1 LKIAVTSFDMTA
13 SWDEG
18 IEPQRRTLPQAAP
31 ASGPL
36 QREVLRV
43 PPRRSRFS
51 TPRPR
56 VPRSVFSI
64 MPPSRPW
71 LRRFPPRC
79 VVPRSWDPP
88 RELPER
94 AVRPVFPPFARPA
107 VRPRPEALR
116 PERLSL
122 VELCERLCVE
132 RPFDFPFDLSF
143 P

>member
-1 LKIAVTSFDMTA
+1 
-13 SWDEG
+13 
-18 IEPQRRTLPQAAP
+18 
-31 ASGPL
+31 
-36 QREVLRV
+36 
-43 PPRRSRFS
+43 
-51 TPRPR
+51 
-56 VPRSVFSI
+56 VFSI
-64 MPPSRPW
+64 MPPSRLW

-107 VRPRPEALR
+107 VRPVFPPFARPAVRPVFPPFARPAVRARPEALR

-132 RPFDFPFDLSF
+132 RPFDFPFDLWF